1 MNKVRPSILA
11 TFPRAATAALFAALA
26 VGLAGACSGEAPEA
40 AAPAIEAP
48 AAEGHAAGKG
58 RAPTTERVEERAAAA
73 SPGAAAAAEAEAE
86 HGGCE
91 MPPEGSQC
99 DCAGKG
105 MDQPVIG
112 DAIEEVSPGAAP
124 VRGPA
129 GAPVTIVVF
138 SDMECPF
145 CTKLWAGLREIE
157 EEYAGKL
164 RIAVRHRPL
173 PFHANARDA
182 ARATLAAAAQGRFW
196 EYHDALMEG
205 GRKVDAAALDRRAA
219 EVGLDPARLRR
230 DMQSAEVEAAVAADE
245 AAAVRLGVAGTPT
258 LFVNGRRIVGA
269 QPKEVIREAIDQ
281 ALAQR

>member
-1 MNKVRPSILA
+1 MKKARPSILA
-11 TFPRAATAALFAALA
+11 TFPRTAAAAMLAALA

-40 AAPAIEAP
+40 AAPALEAP
-48 AAEGHAAGKG
+48 AAEKHAAGKG
-58 RAPTTERVEERAAAA
+58 AAAAKERAEERAAAA
-73 SPGAAAAAEAEAE
+73 SPGAAAAAAE

-91 MPPEGSQC
+91 MPPEGSEC

-112 DAIEEVSPGAAP
+112 DAIEDVAPGAAP
-124 VRGPA
+124 ARGPA

-145 CTKLWAGLREIE
+145 CTKLWGGLREIE
-157 EEYAGKL
+157 QEYAGKL

-205 GRKVDAAALDRRAA
+205 GRALDAAALDRRAA
-219 EVGLDPARLRR
+219 EVGLDAARLRR